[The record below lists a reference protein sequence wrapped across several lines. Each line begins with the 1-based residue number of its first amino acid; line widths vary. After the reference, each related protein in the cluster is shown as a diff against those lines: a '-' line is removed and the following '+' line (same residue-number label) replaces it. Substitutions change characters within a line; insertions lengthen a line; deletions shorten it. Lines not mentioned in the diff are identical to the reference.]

1 MGHGVTV
8 KDVSAQAFVK
18 AYSAY
23 LKRTGRLEVPKW
35 VDLVKTGTNRELAPY
50 DADWFYVRAA
60 SVARHVYL
68 RKGTG
73 VGGLKK
79 KYGGSID
86 RGTRPSHHRDS
97 SGSVA
102 RKVMQSLEKI
112 SVLELDP
119 NGGRKISPDG
129 QKDLD
134 RIAQQIVEAG
144 GAAIF

>member
-8 KDVSAQAFVK
+8 KDVSAQSFVK

-50 DADWFYVRAA
+50 DPDWFYVRAA
-60 SVARHVYL
+60 SIARHVYL

-79 KYGGSID
+79 KYGGAID

-97 SGSVA
+97 SGSIA
-102 RKVMQSLEKI
+102 RKVMQALEKI
-112 SVLELDP
+112 SVLEMDP
-119 NGGRKISPDG
+119 KGGRKISPDG

-144 GAAIF
+144 SAAIF